1 MDNKAEHS
9 TSHSLATQV
18 VKVFAAIESSSEAVF
33 VANTKGQIEYANKRF
48 LDINGLTEE
57 EALGRSISKIPHSNS
72 IALKLMESMKNG
84 QAWSMRHQITSSLY
98 AGITG
103 SELIWVRTSVDPI
116 KEIPDEISGYIGIQR
131 VINQEVQ
138 RELEAKN
145 ELSKILGLAI
155 QQERTLEDLKKSYDD
170 AIQQVAT
177 KSEYLANMSHEIRT
191 PLNGVLGMAE
201 LLLNTSLSNK
211 QSHLTNIIQQS
222 GTNLLNL
229 INDILDLSK
238 IEAGKLELNN
248 SSHDLRLIMEE
259 VASTFSERASSKGLE
274 LTCIYPA
281 SDHSLFICDKQRLM
295 QVLSNLISNAVK
307 FTDNGEVTL
316 ELSFG
321 DQEYDQLLHFE
332 VRDTGIG
339 IPEEEQD
346 SIFESFSQS
355 QQTHEST
362 TKGTGLG
369 LTICKHIVEMMGGHI
384 GVNSTLAGS
393 TFWFTAKLE
402 KDTNHSLQDTT
413 TNKHL
418 LDGLKVLI
426 VDDNAS
432 NSENIAQQLEEWSI
446 QAVTVSNAESAI
458 NLLEEA
464 QKNDQPFS
472 LAMLDHD
479 MPDISGVNLAKIVKK
494 NKVLTEVP
502 LILMNSISDLEE
514 TMVWTT
520 AGIKSY
526 LTKPVRQSELYAALV
541 ASLSLPDRKKLSSD
555 KKLDSKAQI
564 KQFNAHILI
573 VEDNPVN
580 QELAE
585 LMLEDHGCTV
595 EIANNGKNALGVL
608 EENKDNLFDLI
619 LMDCQMPVMDGYA
632 TTKMIRKNMQ
642 EDDHLPIIALT
653 ANAMEGDRQ
662 RCLDA
667 GMDDYLTK
675 PFKRD
680 QLSAALEKWLPV
692 IEIINEDKNN
702 DPNDVEESSSQEEFN
717 IEQALSE
724 NVESDDPQEEINKH
738 TELSEEILNRT
749 TLDNIR
755 ALQREG
761 APDILE
767 KIIGLYL
774 DNSNNI
780 IDDIQQAVEKRDAKK
795 IRSTTHNLKS
805 SSANLGADKLA
816 ELCKEMESLGKNN
829 QLEEIDQMHDQLK
842 QQYEFACKALKS
854 EIS

>member
-84 QAWSMRHQITSSLY
+84 QPWSMRHQITSSLY

-103 SELIWVRTSVDPI
+103 SELIWVSTSVDPI

-145 ELSKILGLAI
+145 ELSKVLGLAI
-155 QQERTLEDLKKSYDD
+155 RQEKTLEDLKKSYDD
-170 AIQQVAT
+170 AIEQVAT

-201 LLLNTSLSNK
+201 LLLNTNLSNK

-307 FTDNGEVTL
+307 FTDDGEVTL

-321 DQEYDQLLHFE
+321 YQEYDQLLHFE

-355 QQTHEST
+355 QQTHKNTS
-362 TKGTGLG
+362 KGTGLG

-402 KDTNHSLQDTT
+402 KDTNHSSQDTT

-464 QKNDQPFS
+464 QNNDQPFS

-494 NKVLTEVP
+494 NKILTEVP

-555 KKLDSKAQI
+555 NEKDNKAPIKL
-564 KQFNAHILI
+564 FNAHILI

-595 EIANNGKNALGVL
+595 EIANNGKNALSVL
-608 EENKDNLFDLI
+608 EENNDKPFDLI

-692 IEIINEDKNN
+692 IEIISKDKNN
-702 DPNDVEESSSQEEFN
+702 DPNNVEESSSQEEFN
-717 IEQALSE
+717 IEQALGE
-724 NVESDDPQEEINKH
+724 KVEQDDPQEEINKN
-738 TELSEEILNRT
+738 TELSEVILNRT

>member
-84 QAWSMRHQITSSLY
+84 QPWSMRHQITSSLY

-138 RELEAKN
+138 RELEAKK

-155 QQERTLEDLKKSYDD
+155 RQEKTLEDLKKSYDD

-307 FTDNGEVTL
+307 FTDDGEVTL

-355 QQTHEST
+355 QQTHESSS
-362 TKGTGLG
+362 KGTGLG

-413 TNKHL
+413 ANKHL

-426 VDDNAS
+426 VDDNDS
-432 NSENIAQQLEEWSI
+432 NSENIAKQLEEWNI

-464 QKNDQPFS
+464 QNNDQPFS

-479 MPDISGVNLAKIVKK
+479 MPDISGINLAKIVKK
-494 NKVLTEVP
+494 NKILTEVP

-555 KKLDSKAQI
+555 NEKDNKATIKL
-564 KQFNAHILI
+564 FNAHILI

-608 EENKDNLFDLI
+608 EKNKGNPFDLI

-692 IEIINEDKNN
+692 VEIIDEDKSY
-702 DPNDVEESSSQEEFN
+702 DLNDVEDANSQEGFDS
-717 IEQALSE
+717 EQAPDKK
-724 NVESDDPQEEINKH
+724 VEFDQPQEEII
-738 TELSEEILNRT
+738 TAAESPEEILNRT